1 MVVLDRIH
9 GTRIGHES
17 PIVISIAACSSE
29 GRPVVAAFHS
39 TKAAMEFSVVCGI
52 FAGDP
57 SAGSTQVFG
66 VYSRASWQGSG
77 STRMAL
83 PKSTAGLMSVLVGL
97 VLTRAALH
105 YSRASA
111 GMAPLE
117 IWRAM
122 TAGAK
127 ALVLAG
133 FVLVVYGCWMV
144 LVAVWKH
151 IGRGAR

>member
-1 MVVLDRIH
+1 
-9 GTRIGHES
+9 
-17 PIVISIAACSSE
+17 
-29 GRPVVAAFHS
+29 
-39 TKAAMEFSVVCGI
+39 
-52 FAGDP
+52 
-57 SAGSTQVFG
+57 
-66 VYSRASWQGSG
+66 
-77 STRMAL
+77 MAL
-83 PKSTAGLMSVLVGL
+83 RKSTAGLMSILGGL
-97 VLTRAALH
+97 VLIRAALH

-111 GMAPLE
+111 GMEPFE
-117 IWRAM
+117 IWHAI

>member
-1 MVVLDRIH
+1 
-9 GTRIGHES
+9 
-17 PIVISIAACSSE
+17 
-29 GRPVVAAFHS
+29 
-39 TKAAMEFSVVCGI
+39 
-52 FAGDP
+52 
-57 SAGSTQVFG
+57 
-66 VYSRASWQGSG
+66 
-77 STRMAL
+77 MAL
-83 PKSTAGLMSVLVGL
+83 AKSTAGLMSILGGL

-111 GMAPLE
+111 GMEPLE

-122 TAGAK
+122 AAGAK

-151 IGRGAR
+151 IGRGAQ